1 MDTSDIVSDRER
13 DLLIALVRRHIRDG
27 EPVGSKKLVEET
39 GLPVSS
45 ATVRSIVADLEHRG
59 FVSSPHT
66 SAGRV
71 PTAKGYRFFIDSFI
85 SVQPLLENELSQ
97 LRAELDPDKTTKNLI
112 ESASTLLSSI
122 THQAGLVTV
131 PRQEDVILRQIE
143 FLPLAGGRV
152 LVILVLN
159 EKEVQNRIIYTERDY
174 TEVELRQASNLVN
187 AELAGRSLDDI
198 RHTLLKQLKSA
209 RRRIDSLLKSAIDLA
224 SRALDAQTTDSECVV
239 AGQSNLL
246 DGSSAENMARLRELF
261 EVFQRKSDLLHL
273 MERCGRAGGVQ
284 IFIGEEAGFAPL
296 VDFSLITA
304 RYHSADRTIG
314 VLGVIGPTRM
324 AYDRIIPI
332 VDVTARMLGAALRR

>member
-209 RRRIDSLLKSAIDLA
+209 AA
-224 SRALDAQTTDSECVV
+224 
-239 AGQSNLL
+239 
-246 DGSSAENMARLRELF
+246 
-261 EVFQRKSDLLHL
+261 
-273 MERCGRAGGVQ
+273 
-284 IFIGEEAGFAPL
+284 
-296 VDFSLITA
+296 
-304 RYHSADRTIG
+304 ADRF
-314 VLGVIGPTRM
+314 P
-324 AYDRIIPI
+324 A
-332 VDVTARMLGAALRR
+332 